1 LNWWSSSAVSP
12 PLQTQSSI
20 AHSSEGLPNG
30 GSSHAEAPLV
40 SQGAWSSGHTTMAD
54 ILKFKAKPPLPTA
67 GVQSPGPGPASSSSP
82 VVTPATVQHP
92 VGYSLKMSPITS
104 SLSSGFQSSS
114 TDPVLPPLLDPH
126 TQGAQRVIK
135 QDIGAAQSQWPIGD
149 WSVNSLE
156 MELRPVPTT
165 PPQASVKQIDIPAP
179 AAASSTLETDLEAK
193 AIRPTTISPILMDNF
208 RSGQAAT
215 VSLAGTQFVL
225 GRSQVIGYPFYPSQ

>member
-1 LNWWSSSAVSP
+1 
-12 PLQTQSSI
+12 
-20 AHSSEGLPNG
+20 
-30 GSSHAEAPLV
+30 
-40 SQGAWSSGHTTMAD
+40 MAD

-82 VVTPATVQHP
+82 VVAPATVQHP
-92 VGYSLKMSPITS
+92 VGYSLEMSPTTS

-126 TQGAQRVIK
+126 TQGVIK
-135 QDIGAAQSQWPIGD
+135 QDLGAVQIQWPIGD

-156 MELRPVPTT
+156 TEVRPVPTT

-208 RSGQAAT
+208 PSGQAAT
-215 VSLAGTQFVL
+215 VSLAGTQLVL
-225 GRSQVIGYPFYPSQ
+225 GRSQVIGYPFYPPSRHVSVLRTILNPVD

>member
-1 LNWWSSSAVSP
+1 
-12 PLQTQSSI
+12 
-20 AHSSEGLPNG
+20 
-30 GSSHAEAPLV
+30 
-40 SQGAWSSGHTTMAD
+40 MAD

-82 VVTPATVQHP
+82 VVAPATVQHP

-114 TDPVLPPLLDPH
+114 TDPVLPPSRDPH
-126 TQGAQRVIK
+126 TQGAQGVIK
-135 QDIGAAQSQWPIGD
+135 QDIGAVQIQWPT
-149 WSVNSLE
+149 VNSLE
-156 MELRPVPTT
+156 MEVRPVPTT

-208 RSGQAAT
+208 QSGQAAT
-215 VSLAGTQFVL
+215 VSLAGTQLVL
-225 GRSQVIGYPFYPSQ
+225 GRSQVIGYLFYPSQQACFSSKNNTEPC